1 MHLSNADILK
11 SNESSFEYNLETYLV
26 ICPMSHST
34 LINIKLEI
42 IMLPFKLNIGFAE
55 L

>member
-1 MHLSNADILK
+1 MHLSNADVLN
-11 SNESSFEYNLETYLV
+11 SNKSSFEYNREIALV

-42 IMLPFKLNIGFAE
+42 IMLLFKLNIGFAE
-55 L
+55 T